1 MRLPTV
7 KRPRY
12 DAEAHA
18 GPDDRSGVPE
28 DVPLA
33 SALTVDLI
41 AELVANG
48 SLAPHLASFPSAPSH
63 ISQIGA

>member
-18 GPDDRSGVPE
+18 GPDDGSGVPE

-41 AELVANG
+41 AELVE
-48 SLAPHLASFPSAPSH
+48 
-63 ISQIGA
+63 QIDPGTLDLGRAG